1 MDAVSLLYVASL
13 VFGFSL
19 VAKRLEP
26 GIVTP
31 PIIFV
36 GCGVVL
42 AWTPWFNGISRPIIE
57 SLLEVTLALV
67 LFSDAARV
75 DLAVVRE
82 RLHIPVRLLLVG
94 LPLTIGLGLLI
105 GRPMLGSWGAAA
117 LCAVMLAPT
126 DAALGEA
133 VVSDRRVPVFVR
145 QSLSVESGLND
156 GLAVPALTA
165 AVAFAISMDTGVDG
179 IAPAILSVLVGVMV
193 GIGAGWIGAA
203 ALKASTR
210 HGWSDVMGT
219 RIGTLGLALA
229 TYAAAETFGASG
241 FVAVFVAGM
250 VLGSRAR
257 ELCSSLFA
265 FTDNE
270 GRLLTLLSF
279 LAFGATAVP
288 VALANLTWPIVG
300 YAVLSLTV
308 IRAVPVAISL
318 IGSKLRLVTV
328 AMIAWFGPRGIASVV
343 FVLLAAESLGH
354 ASELGQLT
362 LTVVTFTVLL
372 SVVLHG
378 MSAAP
383 LAARYARA
391 LSDATEDMP
400 EMMEMIEMTD
410 LPEEQA

>member
-1 MDAVSLLYVASL
+1 MDAVSLLLIAGL

-19 VAKRLEP
+19 VAKRIEP
-26 GIVTP
+26 GLVTP
-31 PIIFV
+31 PMIFV
-36 GCGVVL
+36 VAGMLL
-42 AWTPWFNGISRPIIE
+42 AWSPWFAGISTPLIE

-75 DLAVVRE
+75 DLQVVRD
-82 RLHIPVRLLLVG
+82 RLHIPVRLLVIG

-133 VVSDRRVPVFVR
+133 VVSDKRVPVFVR

-165 AVAFAISMDTGVDG
+165 AIAFAVSMETGADG
-179 IAPAILSVLVGVMV
+179 VAPALASIVIGVTV
-193 GIGAGWIGAA
+193 GIVAGRMGAA
-203 ALKASTR
+203 ALIGSTR
-210 HGWSDVMGT
+210 RGWSDVMGT

-229 TYAAAETFGASG
+229 TFAAAETLLASG

-257 ELCSSLFA
+257 ELCSTLFA

-279 LAFGATAVP
+279 LAFGAVAVP
-288 VALANLTWPIVG
+288 VALGNLTWPIVG

-318 IGSKLRLVTV
+318 IGSKLRMVTV

-343 FVLLAAESLGH
+343 FVLLAAEALH
-354 ASELGQLT
+354 EEAALSELT
-362 LTVVTFTVLL
+362 LTVVSFTVLL
-372 SVVLHG
+372 SIVLHG
-378 MSAAP
+378 VSAAP
-383 LAARYARA
+383 LAAAYAAA
-391 LSDATEDMP
+391 LADATPDMP
-400 EMMEMIEMTD
+400 ELTDMVEMDEGT
-410 LPEEQA
+410 E

>member
-1 MDAVSLLYVASL
+1 ML
-13 VFGFSL
+13 
-19 VAKRLEP
+19 
-26 GIVTP
+26 
-31 PIIFV
+31 
-36 GCGVVL
+36 L
-42 AWTPWFNGISRPIIE
+42 AWSPWFSGISTPLIE

-75 DLAVVRE
+75 DLQVVRE
-82 RLHIPVRLLLVG
+82 RLHIPVRLLLIG

-105 GRPMLGSWGAAA
+105 GRPLLGSWGAAA

-133 VVSDRRVPVFVR
+133 VVSDKRVPVFVR

-165 AVAFAISMDTGVDG
+165 AIAFAVSMETGVG
-179 IAPAILSVLVGVMV
+179 GVASALASIILGVTVGV
-193 GIGAGWIGAA
+193 IAGRLGAA
-203 ALKASTR
+203 ALVGSTR
-210 HGWSDVMGT
+210 RGWSDTMGT

-229 TYAAAETFGASG
+229 TFAAAETVGASG

-257 ELCSSLFA
+257 ELCSTLFA

-279 LAFGATAVP
+279 LAFGAVAVP
-288 VALANLTWPIVG
+288 VALGNLTWPIVG

-308 IRAVPVAISL
+308 IRAVPVAIAL
-318 IGSKLRLVTV
+318 IGSKLRPVTV

-343 FVLLAAESLGH
+343 FVLLAAESLEEE
-354 ASELGQLT
+354 AALSQLT
-362 LTVVTFTVLL
+362 LTVVSFTVLL
-372 SVVLHG
+372 SVILHG
-378 MSAAP
+378 VTAAP
-383 LAARYARA
+383 LAKAYAAA
-391 LSDATEDMP
+391 LADATPDMP
-400 EMMEMIEMTD
+400 ELTDMSEMG
-410 LPEEQA
+410 PE

>member
-1 MDAVSLLYVASL
+1 MDAVSLLLIAGL

-19 VAKRLEP
+19 VARRLEP
-26 GIVTP
+26 GLITP

-36 GCGVVL
+36 GAGMLL
-42 AWTPWFNGISRPIIE
+42 AWSPWFNGISTPLVE

-75 DLAVVRE
+75 DLQVVRE
-82 RLHIPVRLLLVG
+82 RLHIPVRLLLIG
-94 LPLTIGLGLLI
+94 LPLTVGLGLLI
-105 GRPMLGSWGAAA
+105 GRPLLGSWGAAA

-133 VVSDRRVPVFVR
+133 VVSDKRVPIFVR

-165 AVAFAISMDTGVDG
+165 AIAFAISMETGAGGAASALGSIIVGVTVG
-179 IAPAILSVLVGVMV
+179 IVAGWVGASALVG
-193 GIGAGWIGAA
+193 
-203 ALKASTR
+203 STR
-210 HGWSDVMGT
+210 RGWSDTMGT

-229 TYAAAETFGASG
+229 TFAAAETVGASG

-257 ELCSSLFA
+257 ELCSTLFA

-270 GRLLTLLSF
+270 GRLFTLLSF
-279 LAFGATAVP
+279 LAFGAVAVP
-288 VALANLTWPIVG
+288 VALGHLTWPIVG

-308 IRAVPVAISL
+308 IRALPVAVAL
-318 IGSKLRLVTV
+318 IGSKLRPITV

-343 FVLLAAESLGH
+343 FVLLAGEALKEEAALS
-354 ASELGQLT
+354 QLT
-362 LTVVTFTVLL
+362 LTVVSFTVLL

-378 MSAAP
+378 VSAAP
-383 LAARYARA
+383 LAGAYAAA
-391 LSDATEDMP
+391 LADATPDMP
-400 EMMEMIEMTD
+400 ELTD
-410 LPEEQA
+410 MSEIDERPE